1 MTYSGSSKSGKLITT
16 AQTTAAGG
24 TVRFLI
30 YYVENGA
37 LVSDIRNQSSDYT
50 APGMGTDYQVTVSPR
65 DDDSFV
71 IDGANIAPVELQI
84 AADASAP
91 RVIGRMIASATAGTG
106 ANYFKYAKK
115 AIMAQPVMSANG
127 NAGLKLWDVTSGFN
141 VAKQIKADGVA
152 LDNKAAGYVAAV
164 GEVKGLGID
173 LYVLRDGKL
182 SKLTTADASSAVE
195 ETSMGSSEAVKVY
208 PNPTSGLLNIA
219 VAGQSEVKSVEVYG
233 SNGALVL
240 KDAGTQIDLGG
251 LPDGVYFVKVNGG
264 KAVRVVKK

>member
-1 MTYSGSSKSGKLITT
+1 M
-16 AQTTAAGG
+16 
-24 TVRFLI
+24 I

-37 LVSDIRNQSSDYT
+37 LVSDIRNQSSEYT

-71 IDGANIAPVELQI
+71 IDGANMAPVELQI
-84 AADASAP
+84 AADAAAP
-91 RVIGRMIASATAGTG
+91 KVAGRMIASATAGTG

-115 AIMAQPVMSANG
+115 AIMAQPVVSASG
-127 NAGLKLWDVTSGFN
+127 NAGLKLWDVTNGMN
-141 VAKQIKADGVA
+141 VAKQIKADGVT
-152 LDNKAAGYVAAV
+152 LDNKAASYVTAV

-173 LYVLRDGKL
+173 LYVLRDGNL

-195 ETSMGSSEAVKVY
+195 KISAVSQETVKVY
-208 PNPTSGLLNIA
+208 PNPTSGLLNI
-219 VAGQSEVKSVEVYG
+219 VVDNQGEVRSVEVYG

-240 KDAGTQIDLGG
+240 KDTSTQIDLGG

-264 KAVRVVKK
+264 KDVRVVKK